1 MVLELS
7 EKAAKPVTAVWDC
20 IWTFESMTELE
31 TFKETSGHC
40 PAKFLATTTVILV
53 QNVTFFDAKPDHEH
67 SVVAT

>member
-1 MVLELS
+1 
-7 EKAAKPVTAVWDC
+7 
-20 IWTFESMTELE
+20 MTELE

-53 QNVTFFDAKPDHEH
+53 QNVTFLVSFFDAKPDHEH